1 MAQRQL
7 NIRSDE
13 AAERAGSLARH
24 LGKSTTEVVV
34 EALRAYEAS
43 VAPRDE
49 RGLTPEARRRYEAIL
64 DAAGELRKHIPPG
77 TTLDDDWMYDEN
89 GLPR

>member
-1 MAQRQL
+1 MGQRQL

-13 AAERAGSLARH
+13 AAERAGALARH

-49 RGLTPEARRRYEAIL
+49 LGLTPDARRRYEAIL
-64 DAAGELRKHIPPG
+64 EAARQARKHIIPG
-77 TTLDDDWMYDEN
+77 AVFDDSWMYDED
-89 GLPR
+89 GLPK